1 MKRVALILLAVFY
14 LTGAALAEGAMLEED
29 FMGDGLPQGWTVVQ
43 NLAGKLE
50 AGGGALSLIC
60 DTTAGSAVS
69 GLVVGTPQFAATQ
82 QKFALTLAI
91 EVPAEGAAGN
101 KALLLGNSPASSFFT
116 IQAGGKLYP
125 FGGAQGFDLPLGE
138 TVTVRLAA
146 DLSAGTAALWCGE
159 ALLYQGGAPSWLKTA
174 DLSRM
179 SLSFLNMN
187 QAAGSKSIWKLKGF
201 KAEPFG
207 TYEVTSAPADGQQ
220 MADVSAMEEIQVAF
234 GAALAPGLPEVRLLS
249 GPLDGELQET
259 EAMVSQKDGKFM
271 LRPEGGLQGLWR
283 YRAAFGQTRDLL
295 GEIHPP
301 FVIEFTTA
309 DAGYTAPE
317 IRLEDLRE
325 QYWEGEVV
333 EIRAAGTAQ
342 RGAMKIQLLL
352 NGQIQSETQAEGE
365 SFTFSTRLDN
375 LAAGDY
381 VLQLKAYDLVG
392 GSALSQEKRLTVLPN
407 QPPAI
412 RFVGIEND
420 GEISLEAPMRL
431 EAADPEGML
440 ERVEIRLDGGL
451 YQTLRPEETEFSL
464 AAAGVGEHLLVATAY
479 DRYGKTAAAEIR
491 VVAVKTV
498 RSEYVRSD
506 FESYQSGT
514 PGGFGAFTT
523 DKGGY
528 IQAVKIDGAHGTS
541 AAICADGNTKEN
553 DIGPGIFVETG
564 DTTATVIMEG
574 EVYFPTKDV
583 TFLIRA
589 RKTETPNEL
598 KMIEFLKGG
607 KINLLG
613 SGGTITPE
621 PLQYEAGR
629 WYSFRCVLDAAG
641 GKYDFYL
648 DGKLLAAGRS
658 GENAGGITG
667 LNQFRLSI
675 NTTGGQGGLVAL
687 DNIGCFKE
695 TALPYIKAITPPE
708 GETQL
713 LKIRL
718 SAPVLGEGLEKY
730 ITVQGP
736 AGRVEPQAVSFD
748 SAENAILY
756 RAKTKL
762 HAGMEYT
769 VRLSE
774 QLRVP
779 GNAAI
784 GYALEQGF
792 RMPSAA
798 FDVETAKYLPDGA
811 FYAKLSNATD
821 QERTA
826 VAVVGVWAG
835 EKLVRSTAKTVTVPA
850 GGTAVVQTKALEIGP
865 GEHAEAYLWDGLN
878 SQNPIS
884 ANRYIK

>member
-1 MKRVALILLAVFY
+1 MKKVALILLAVFC
-14 LTGAALAEGAMLEED
+14 LIGAALAQGAMLEED
-29 FMGDGLPQGWTVVQ
+29 FMGDGLPRGWTVVQ
-43 NLAGKLE
+43 NLAGELE

-69 GLVVGTPQFAATQ
+69 GLVVGTPQFAAPR
-82 QKFALTLAI
+82 QKFALALEM
-91 EVPAEGAAGN
+91 EVPVEGAAGN
-101 KALLLGNSPASSFFT
+101 KSLLYGSSPANSFFT

-125 FGGAQGFDLPLGE
+125 FGAAQGFDLPLKE
-138 TVTVRLAA
+138 AVTVRIAA

-159 ALLYQGGAPSWLKTA
+159 ALLYQGGAPGWLKAA

-187 QAAGSKSIWKLKGF
+187 QAAGTKSIWKLKGL

-207 TYEVTSAPADGQQ
+207 AYAVTSSPADGQQ
-220 MADVSAMEEIQVAF
+220 MADISAMGEIQVAF
-234 GAALAPGLPEVRLLS
+234 GAVLAPGLPEARLYS
-249 GPLDGELQET
+249 GPLDGALQQAEV
-259 EAMVSQKDGKFM
+259 MVSQRDGKLV
-271 LRPEGGLQGLWR
+271 LRPEGGLQGLRR
-283 YRAAFGQTRDLL
+283 YRAAFGQIRDLL

-301 FVIEFTTA
+301 FTIEFTTA

-325 QYWEGEVV
+325 QYWEGEAV
-333 EIRAAGTAQ
+333 EVRASGTAQ

-352 NGQIQSETQAEGE
+352 NGRIQSETEAEGE
-365 SFTFSTRLDN
+365 SFTFSTRLDS

-381 VLQLKAYDLVG
+381 TLQLKAYDLAG
-392 GSALSQEKRLTVLPN
+392 GSGLSQEKRLTVLPN
-407 QPPAI
+407 QPPTI
-412 RFVGIEND
+412 RFAGIED
-420 GEISLEAPMRL
+420 GGEISLEAPVRL
-431 EAADPEGML
+431 EALDPEGML
-440 ERVEIRLDGGL
+440 ELVEIMLDGSL

-464 AAAGVGEHLLVATAY
+464 AAAGVGKHLLAATAY
-479 DRYGKTAAAEIR
+479 DRYGKTAAAQIR
-491 VVAVKTV
+491 VIAVKTV

-506 FESYQSGT
+506 FEVYQSGT
-514 PGGFGAFTT
+514 PSGFGAFTT

-564 DTTATVIMEG
+564 DTTAVVTMEG

-589 RKTETPNEL
+589 RKTETSNEL

-613 SGGTITPE
+613 SGGTITEE
-621 PLQYEAGR
+621 PPQYEADR
-629 WYSFRCVLDAAG
+629 WYSFRCVLDGAS

-687 DNIGCFKE
+687 DNIGCFKAA
-695 TALPYIKAITPPE
+695 ALPYIKDVTPE
-708 GETQL
+708 ETQL

-736 AGRVEPQAVSFD
+736 AGRVEPRAVWFD

-756 RAKTKL
+756 QAKTKL

-769 VRLSE
+769 VRLSG

-779 GNAAI
+779 GNTAI
-784 GYALEQGF
+784 GYALEQSF
-792 RMPSAA
+792 RMPAAA
-798 FDVETAKYLPDGA
+798 FDVETAKYLPGGV

-826 VAVVGVWAG
+826 VAIVGVWAG
-835 EKLVRSTAKTVTVPA
+835 EKLVRSAAKTVTVPA
-850 GGTAVVQTKALEIGP
+850 GGTAVVQTGALEIGP